1 MMDSR
6 ALASASWQLVSCVS
20 GYIFHLCSINHAAWS
35 CVVRKP
41 ASWMS
46 FTAKVPSD
54 IAHLHGRFV
63 LCNFTSVTWSVSN
76 RCGLGSHLIAL
87 GAVPSLFH
95 PQTATLYLEL
105 VHAFCFRRYPIAAS
119 ECVKVLQ
126 NCVWSARR
134 RAPRRLAWR
143 SAAVSLLTCLN
154 PAVVGKDH
162 S

>member
-1 MMDSR
+1 MHHEVTQEVRVPEPLSP
-6 ALASASWQLVSCVS
+6 
-20 GYIFHLCSINHAAWS
+20 CS
-35 CVVRKP
+35 VVMRC
-41 ASWMS
+41 SETS
-46 FTAKVPSD
+46 FVDVVHRRKVPSD

-105 VHAFCFRRYPIAAS
+105 VHAFCFRRYPLAAS

-126 NCVWSARR
+126 NCVCYARR
-134 RAPRRLAWR
+134 RAPRRLSWR